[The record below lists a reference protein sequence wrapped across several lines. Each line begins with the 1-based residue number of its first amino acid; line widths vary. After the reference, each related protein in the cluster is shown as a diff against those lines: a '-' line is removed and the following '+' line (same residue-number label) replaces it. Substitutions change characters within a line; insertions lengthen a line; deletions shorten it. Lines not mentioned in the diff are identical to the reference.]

1 MRTRVLFMALV
12 LFGLGH
18 VLQVRA
24 DDFMQTAS
32 NYSAMIMG
40 VDKVQFTLATQYD
53 GSFNEGISEGHVYLI
68 VDGGARQSLFDWRCD
83 NYREL
88 TSDSES
94 GKCYI
99 QAFQSGTFQLTGKV
113 KNGYKTF
120 TSQNG
125 IVSYTLGYNDD
136 NDDHFSTTVTWTV
149 PRSLRGRN
157 LKIVMWAHIEDRD
170 RNWYMPK
177 DNSDKTSFHTLVD
190 WSCPAAPEV
199 SAVLGDP
206 ILAFDATHVNN
217 QMFTYS
223 ISARSVKWAKLHYTD
238 ALTGKTYTQTLP
250 NNLVGTAY
258 IPADRPWKDVHVEA
272 HVIDAEGKEVSENIT
287 SDKKTSN
294 MLHYPT
300 GLSASLDSQGNAQ
313 LVWSITNAE
322 QEDMLDGDY
331 FEIQR
336 NLSGSDAR
344 TDPNWSTVSAS
355 VKYEQGKTHYD
366 FKDETLL
373 NQYNGNKVA
382 YRIRRAYTGMWQW
395 ADESGFDSYQ
405 IPDIMS
411 LPSISNATVNRT
423 DAWND
428 EQHVV
433 NITFDYSSNVKSIQG
448 RFVISNQN
456 QLKQFEE
463 HNTDYS
469 KALFCIGSIE
479 DWERV
484 CKMVSQGHTNL
495 HVFMTNDV
503 SLGATA
509 TSSSQAKIGTK
520 EHPFTGEFDGN
531 GHTLTINYNNNDV
544 MTAPFMHISGATIKN
559 LRVKGSINST
569 AKFSGGL
576 VGAATGMRNIINGC
590 WVSVSISA
598 NINGDSSFGGFVGSV
613 GAERG
618 SLSSSEITGELE
630 MNNCRFDGTL
640 TNAYGRKCYANGGMI
655 GWIGSASSKATLN
668 SCIFAPVYI
677 YTDTRACSTFAR
689 CSDTDASLKLNNCF
703 FTSYYSDKELQVTK
717 RDGKDFYVINSAT
730 DWERF
735 VAKVQE
741 AAGNAD
747 VNAVLAADIATSTPC
762 GMDAWPYRGTFDG
775 NGHILDVNIQ
785 WDKSYQQ
792 FAAPFPSVKN
802 VTIKNLHV
810 TGKVEGYAH
819 SAGLIGHVVNY
830 STNYIEN
837 VRVSVA
843 IETNSAYVGG
853 FLGHGETG
861 THNTFTNCLF
871 DGNAKGNGSCR
882 FGFISGWDNDGIG
895 TNAYNCLMHG
905 NFTNIPYYDMCFS
918 PHGSGIAGGFGN
930 NNITILNNWTYK
942 YGANTMYKIGNL
954 SDEEL
959 VAKLGNGWTIENAE
973 IVPIIKKTQ
982 ITDLQGGIYTNSTST
997 VQMAAQLG
1005 SGWEEK
1011 DNSLYYKLTSEDV
1024 KDLYDTQIWDKRA
1037 KLQLRINMHG
1047 QNGIESRIV
1056 DLSENDDAVTKHQFR
1071 QELTRKYVDYSFDII
1086 ARRGSS
1092 PMRFLE
1098 TDADS
1103 IVIPVRKIDREELQ
1117 DYSFKNSNLITKLE
1131 ANKKQSSIELV
1142 WETSGGDN
1150 DYFRVLRRNSGGEA
1164 WTDTVA
1170 RKTDQ
1175 QYFEDKTVAIQQ
1187 KYDYC
1192 VESIYECEGTNKN
1205 EKIVYNAECDSTG
1218 RIEGYIRMSD
1228 GTAMAGVKVVCENKD
1243 NPSET
1248 YSTVTDEAGYY
1259 VFQGLVYAKVGKY
1272 AVRVEQ
1278 GDDGANFTGPNAD
1291 GIVNFTTSTNWA
1303 QNFNFYMDNYFIYSG
1318 NVYYRNTSIPVPGVS
1333 FRLDGAEMRDASNN
1347 VITTDTQGAFELSIP
1362 RGTHSVQAY
1371 KDGHRFADNGF
1382 LIDRN
1387 ATGGDPTRYNF
1398 IKNVAS
1404 IYLWDSTLVTL
1415 RGRVVGGDIQGYKAL
1430 GKSLSKNNLGDS
1442 LKIVMQLEGDNTSW
1456 LIRKQNDE
1464 TVKTNDYFVTFGE
1477 EGKDTTRVNVTR
1489 HTMTIRPDSKTG
1501 EYQLMV
1507 PPVKY
1512 KVIEVSA
1519 QGYATLFQQGK
1530 VGETIDL
1537 TFQKDSDVCEY
1548 SRIYHSIPTVEVT
1561 QFNAK
1566 SEPYFG
1572 AKTTTATDNIGNNAV
1587 VQLWG
1592 YNKYDVNVNDSTTV
1606 TDSTAV
1612 YSFGY
1617 PVFMAGSP
1625 YGWMLQ
1631 ACEKYYWNNK
1641 PTALPDI
1648 VNLHGGTVS
1657 IKNYLMSTEESN
1669 AATNIEL
1676 DSLGYA
1682 SYVFTPANTTS
1693 VLTGTDALKSVDI
1706 TLKYDGNYYDV
1717 LPLNGKLMRGYVMA
1731 TTPKA
1736 EGTYTIA
1743 ANYPRLIDI
1752 LRDPPGSGSSSYI
1765 EAGSKLSYTYS
1776 PTFEGTAGV
1785 SMTQTDGTS
1794 ASTYTGAV
1802 AITMA
1807 TGTGTES
1814 GLINQAKSDKRFSFT
1829 LASTYNGSWTTSYNI
1844 DVNERIQTR
1853 TGQKW
1858 IGGKADIFM
1867 GTNEQL
1873 VIQDAIAV
1881 RAIPEKQYQ
1890 LMKTHEGGTFQVTS
1904 NEGVKTNVKV
1914 RVGTMKV
1921 LAEGKD
1927 VNGEKVYLVRDE
1939 VMGVGNRIEST
1950 FIHSQYYIE
1959 EELLP
1964 QLVKLRNSLIL
1975 PKDSVSAQEAQ
1986 AIADSKREPVYVST
2000 ASLGSPYFG
2009 CTDSVKVYY
2018 PKEPKGDN
2026 INQVKDLNQQM
2037 GYWIDMLAQNEME
2050 KLNVQS
2056 NNLVKNYDIDGGV
2069 GSLQYSENFSA
2080 SRNKSGFI
2088 KWPGLSNA
2096 NIASLFPSWAL
2107 GVIKDLATDGHE
2119 AYAHG
2124 YTDPDG
2130 NSGVKVESAT
2140 ATSAFTFK
2148 FTPILN
2154 FNFQDKSGENKTR
2167 SKKIGFTISTASKSS
2182 LNVDVYRT
2190 RNGQYSINEEDYK
2203 DKDGV
2208 VYDEMLNMTVDV
2220 LDELRYGQPYH
2231 PDSDIDVYS
2240 NFVFRTRGGVTTQ
2253 PYEGERR
2260 TKWYQPGTVL
2270 DVATT
2275 PVDKPNIWIEQP
2287 VVSNVPF
2294 DEPAR
2299 FVLHMANESDFPEQA
2314 TFIMQYFLASTSNPK
2329 GAKVCVDGKVL
2340 NTTGETVSFYP
2351 IVDSKGKHNVITK
2364 EITVYPSASYDYE
2377 NLAICLYDPEDN
2389 SRVYTAN
2396 FSAHFIPSAGKVNVS
2411 VPGNNWVM
2419 NTESPYDGKR
2429 KGWYMPVRIDG
2440 FDVNFP
2446 NFDHIE
2452 LQYKLSN
2459 QGDKDWVSTCSYYA
2473 SDSLRQRASGV
2484 TDTIPSNG
2492 IIMAPFYGEN
2502 DPVEQYYDIRAVNY
2516 CRYAGGFLTKSSPIL
2531 KGIKDTRLPELF
2543 GTPEPING
2551 ILGIGD
2557 DLKITFS
2564 EPIAG
2569 NYLSKI
2575 NNFEL
2580 LGTPKSRDIAT
2591 STSLS
2596 FDGENSFAYSN
2607 GTRNMTGKSYTVD
2620 VMLNPATDKRAM
2632 TVFSHGDTDKGI
2644 SFGLSADRYLTA
2656 TVNGKTYMSDTIV
2669 PFNGILREVAYVV
2682 EPGTDSI
2689 KVHFYDGS
2697 KAIGSKAIPGVNE
2710 NVTVLLIGAD
2720 IKDDSRYYKGDMLEF
2735 RLWNRAMDAS
2745 SLDAY
2750 GKKTLTG
2757 YESGL
2762 LDYYPMNEGK
2772 GNFCYDKAP
2781 ASMDLNLLA
2790 TAWKRPNGISLKMDG
2805 TTGLRIKPDKFM
2817 RSKEHDYTLMFWVR
2831 SYDKNATF
2839 FSNGEA
2845 TEAAKAAGKKDQI
2858 SIGVDGYELYV
2869 RSDGWQKNTD
2879 VYMIDGEWHHIALTV
2894 SRSRNVANLYLD
2906 QKLVDSFPADS
2917 LQGISSDHIALGST
2931 YVDKNTQKHQLNGN
2945 IDEVAMFSSVLPTNL
2960 MNELST
2966 HTPDG
2971 KMTSMMAYLN
2981 FERSARMDDNSM
2993 HLEPTGISLKR
3004 YKDNQGNVVARRDTI
3019 ASLEDFAGM
3028 VDRTSYAPMLSTSQL
3043 DNLNFSYVANGNEL
3057 LVNIKEPD
3065 YAIEKTNVYL
3075 TVKEVPDLQGNLMA
3089 SPVTANVY
3097 VYRNPLRWNKK
3108 KVTCDVK
3115 YGEGL
3120 TMEVKVQNLSG
3131 QRQDYELCDLPL
3143 WVSASKTNGV
3153 IDPLSEETITLTV
3166 SPYINVGTYDEQITL
3181 VGDNDMAEPLPFVLN
3196 VRDDGPMWAVSD
3208 NLKKNSSMMVVTR
3221 VKING
3226 IIQSDLDDIL
3236 AAFDDKLQVL
3246 GTAHVEV
3253 DNKAN
3258 ANEALAYLTIYDS
3271 ATDDNKKSSKFKP
3284 TELNFKFF
3292 DASTGKI
3299 YTVKSNEMMDSIPF
3313 TFRKDTVIGSATSP
3327 VVLEDLFSDVQAM
3340 KLKKGCNW
3348 VSFNVIPSN
3357 QTMIQF
3363 LDSNTKWEVGDKIV
3377 VVNGTKT
3384 LKWMCRADT
3393 TAVRKYRWVG
3403 DVLPDDSLF
3412 KNMFMIYSKSDKT
3425 VYFGGFPNY
3434 HRVTVHENWNRIGY
3448 MSTINLPIEQA
3459 MSNYLGNAS
3468 EGDIIKSQDAF
3479 AVASRTAS
3487 GLAWKGSLKYME
3499 HGKGYMLKRHAKSN
3513 VTFYYPYF
3521 YGENRYSGSASNV
3534 RRRAV
3539 HTATTMNIVA
3549 SVSGFDTE
3557 QGDVLTVYNGAEKV
3571 AEIEADDE
3579 QLYYLSIG
3587 CNDKAMGTLIF
3598 AIERDGEVVATTNS
3612 TIRYAADK
3620 VFGSPDEPTDI
3631 SFVALDQMPHDGR
3644 WYTLSGIL
3652 LPKKPV
3658 SSGLY
3663 IHNGKVVKL

>member
-1 MRTRVLFMALV
+1 MLNTLLQKPDDLKPKKSKTKKHNKYMRTRVLFMVLV

-313 LVWSITNAE
+313 LVWGIANAE

-366 FKDETLL
+366 FKDETLF

-405 IPDIMS
+405 IPS
-411 LPSISNATVNRT
+411 QFVLPSFATATVNRSET
-423 DAWND
+423 WND
-428 EQHVV
+428 MNHVAEFAFTL
-433 NITFDYSSNVKSIQG
+433 NQTGNLIKDEQG
-448 RFVISNQN
+448 RY
-456 QLKQFEE
+456 QLFTANDFKYFAELVNNGQ
-463 HNTDYS
+463 
-469 KALFCIGSIE
+469 
-479 DWERV
+479 
-484 CKMVSQGHTNL
+484 TNL
-495 HVFMTNDV
+495 NAIMMKD
-503 SLGATA
+503 
-509 TSSSQAKIGTK
+509 I
-520 EHPFTGEFDGN
+520 D
-531 GHTLTINYNNNDV
+531 
-544 MTAPFMHISGATIKN
+544 ISGLGIMI
-559 LRVKGSINST
+559 GNSE
-569 AKFSGGL
+569 A
-576 VGAATGMRNIINGC
+576 
-590 WVSVSISA
+590 
-598 NINGDSSFGGFVGSV
+598 
-613 GAERG
+613 
-618 SLSSSEITGELE
+618 
-630 MNNCRFDGTL
+630 
-640 TNAYGRKCYANGGMI
+640 NAYK
-655 GWIGSASSKATLN
+655 
-668 SCIFAPVYI
+668 
-677 YTDTRACSTFAR
+677 
-689 CSDTDASLKLNNCF
+689 
-703 FTSYYSDKELQVTK
+703 
-717 RDGKDFYVINSAT
+717 
-730 DWERF
+730 
-735 VAKVQE
+735 
-741 AAGNAD
+741 
-747 VNAVLAADIATSTPC
+747 
-762 GMDAWPYRGTFDG
+762 GTFDG
-775 NGHILDVNIQ
+775 NGHILTVNYNTATENTAPISVANGATVKNLHVKGVMVSSRKFIAGVIGRVVGGEATTNVENCRVSATISSSVNGDATNGGIVAVNYATVNIKDCRFDGEFLGENCHSNGGILGWNDGDYSRKGTATLTNCLFAPSLLATKLESCNTFARTRTNSRLTLTNCHYTQ
-785 WDKSYQQ
+785 LYDKLSMSSTATVNGKEYMIIRSADDWNKFRNAVMNASSSGEVNAILEADISVTTSVGMDAWVYNGTFDGNGHTLEINTDWGGNN
-792 FAAPFPSVKN
+792 FAAPFPTVNKA
-802 VTIKNLHV
+802 TFKNLHV
-810 TGKVEGYAH
+810 KGKVRGGIHSSGFVGHTLDKGDVKFENCWVSTTVQCTSTHCGGFFGHGTSATISIVNCRFDGSLSANASGSYAGAFMGWGSGTWIFEHNYENGSYSSVGH
-819 SAGLIGHVVNY
+819 SGMNYRGFSSPWGGNATNY
-830 STNYIEN
+830 SAHPWSEMASAANKNITDQNTALEKLGDGWWLKDGKAVPRIDAVKYINGSDANQEDAQGLVSKLGSQWHIEN
-837 VRVSVA
+837 DVV
-843 IETNSAYVGG
+843 
-853 FLGHGETG
+853 
-861 THNTFTNCLF
+861 
-871 DGNAKGNGSCR
+871 
-882 FGFISGWDNDGIG
+882 
-895 TNAYNCLMHG
+895 
-905 NFTNIPYYDMCFS
+905 
-918 PHGSGIAGGFGN
+918 
-930 NNITILNNWTYK
+930 
-942 YGANTMYKIGNL
+942 
-954 SDEEL
+954 
-959 VAKLGNGWTIENAE
+959 
-973 IVPIIKKTQ
+973 VPKVPD
-982 ITDLQGGIYTNSTST
+982 TD
-997 VQMAAQLG
+997 
-1005 SGWEEK
+1005 
-1011 DNSLYYKLTSEDV
+1011 EDV
-1024 KDLYDTQIWDKRA
+1024 KDTRLTTVWDKRA

-1056 DLSENDDAVTKHQFR
+1056 DLSENEDAVTKHQFK
-1071 QELTRKYVDYSFDII
+1071 QELTRKYVDYSFDLII
-1086 ARRGSS
+1086 RRGNS
-1092 PMRFLE
+1092 PMPISG

-1103 IVIPVRKIDREELQ
+1103 IVIPIKKTDKPELQ

-1259 VFQGLVYAKVGKY
+1259 VFQGLVYTKVGKY

-1657 IKNYLMSTEESN
+1657 IKNYLVSTEESN

-1676 DSLGYA
+1676 DSLGYG
-1682 SYVFTPANTTS
+1682 SYVFTPANTTN

-1986 AIADSKREPVYVST
+1986 TIADSKREPVYVST

-2056 NNLVKNYDIDGGV
+2056 SNLVKNYDIDGGV

-2096 NIASLFPSWAL
+2096 NIANLFPSWAL

-2240 NFVFRTRGGVTTQ
+2240 NFVFRTRGGATTQ
-2253 PYEGERR
+2253 PYEGEKR

-2294 DEPAR
+2294 DEPAH

-2314 TFIMQYFLASTSNPK
+2314 TFLMQYFLASTSNPK

-2364 EITVYPSASYDYE
+2364 EITVYPSTSYDYE

-2459 QGDKDWVSTCSYYA
+2459 QGDKDWVSTCSYYV

-2607 GTRNMTGKSYTVD
+2607 GTRNMTGKSFTVD

-2710 NVTVLLIGAD
+2710 NVTVLMIGAD

-2772 GNFCYDKAP
+2772 GSFCYDKAP

-2845 TEAAKAAGKKDQI
+2845 TEAAKAAGKTDQI
-2858 SIGVDGYELYV
+2858 SIGVDGYKLYV

-2906 QKLVDSFPADS
+2906 QKLIDSFPADS

-3097 VYRNPLRWNKK
+3097 VYRNPLRWDKK

-3120 TMEVKVQNLSG
+3120 TMEIKVQNLSG

-3226 IIQSDLDDIL
+3226 IIQSDPDDIL

-3271 ATDDNKKSSKFKP
+3271 ATDDNTKSSKFKL
-3284 TELNFKFF
+3284 TELNFEFF

-3299 YTVKSNEMMDSIPF
+3299 YTVKSNDMMDSIPF

-3348 VSFNVIPSN
+3348 VSFNVIPSD

-3393 TAVRKYRWVG
+3393 TAARKYRWVG

-3425 VYFGGFPNY
+3425 VYFGGFPNF
-3434 HRVTVHENWNRIGY
+3434 HRVTVHKDWNRIGY

-3513 VTFYYPYF
+3513 VTFDYPYF

-3587 CNDKAMGTLIF
+3587 CNDKAMGTLVF